1 MKHLGLICNTMIVT
15 SFFMKLF
22 YKLKP
27 HRRSYSELPKYAII
41 IPLYD
46 NSDYEGVVVGYADDD
61 YTAEFTRRTLIT
73 FRTVYTSLDIK
84 PGVLGYGRI
93 TTLND
98 SKFPFEKNDFI
109 ETVKW
114 MEQNGFE
121 HIVLTRIAR
130 ILNGKLKKH

>member
-1 MKHLGLICNTMIVT
+1 
-15 SFFMKLF
+15 MKLF

-27 HRRSYSELPKYAII
+27 HRRNHLELPKYAIM
-41 IPLYD
+41 IPLCAG
-46 NSDYEGVVVGYADDD
+46 NDYEGVVVGYADDD
-61 YTAEFTRRTLIT
+61 YTAEYTRRTLIT

-84 PGVLGYGRI
+84 PGVLGYDRI

-98 SKFPFEKNDFI
+98 SKFPIEQREFI
-109 ETVKW
+109 EVVKW

-130 ILNGKLKKH
+130 ILNGKLKKR